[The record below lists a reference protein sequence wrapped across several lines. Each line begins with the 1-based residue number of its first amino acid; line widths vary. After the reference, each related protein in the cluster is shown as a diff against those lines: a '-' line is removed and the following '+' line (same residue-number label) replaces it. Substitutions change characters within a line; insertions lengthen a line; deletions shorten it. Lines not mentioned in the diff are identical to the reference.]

1 MLKPDITAQIIIFG
15 EASKF
20 QEVSDFL
27 QQNYPKSNILIL
39 DKNRLNSEEL
49 DKLEFSQN
57 ESVVIYIEQEHKAD
71 FGIKAAFLDKAI
83 NAKAAIFTLPL
94 QNWKKNEF
102 NFNEFQLQ
110 DLYKIDEISPS
121 KLPQKNKKLL
131 VTGGAGYIGAALV
144 KYYSASFSEII
155 IIDQSESALF
165 FLKEEVEILYPN
177 AKINCCLADVTN
189 RQRMTGIFE
198 EFQPEIVIHAAAYK
212 HVSLL
217 ENELEEVIKNNIA
230 GAYILFYL
238 AETFKAEQCILLST
252 DKAVAPKSIMGKSK
266 LWAEKLCSWFS
277 QVSDET
283 RFKTIRFGNVLGS
296 TGSVLPVW
304 KKQLEWRNSSINLT
318 DVNASRYFFTLQEV
332 FDLTDV
338 VLESEYSGK
347 IFTRIN
353 EHQVSIKTLA
363 NLYLYNRSAEIRTT
377 ELKPGE
383 KEHEQLIAESE
394 NIIEQDSHFV
404 ILKNAEIKDDFP
416 EELNLLLSD
425 KMLLQDKK
433 SIFENYK
440 V

>member
-1 MLKPDITAQIIIFG
+1 MLKPDLTAQIIIFG
-15 EASKF
+15 EASKL

-27 QQNYPKSNILIL
+27 RQNYTKSKILIF
-39 DKNRLNSEEL
+39 DKNRLNSEEIE
-49 DKLEFSQN
+49 KLEFL
-57 ESVVIYIEQEHKAD
+57 ESASAVIYIEEEQKAD

-83 NAKAAIFTLPL
+83 AAKAAIFTLPL
-94 QNWKKNEF
+94 QDWKKNVF
-102 NFNEFQLQ
+102 HFNEFQLQ
-110 DLYKIDEISPS
+110 DLYKIDKISPS

-131 VTGGAGYIGAALV
+131 ITGGAGYIGAALV
-144 KYYSASFSEII
+144 KYYSDSFSEII
-155 IIDQSESALF
+155 IVDQSESALF

-189 RQRMTGIFE
+189 RQRMTAIFE

-238 AETFKAEQCILLST
+238 AEIFKAEQCILLST
-252 DKAVAPKSIMGKSK
+252 DKAVDPKSIMGKSK

-304 KKQLEWRNSSINLT
+304 KNQLEWENVIRLT
-318 DVNASRYFFTLQEV
+318 NAKASRYFFTLQEV
-332 FDLTDV
+332 FDLTDF

-353 EHQVSIKTLA
+353 EHQVLIKTLA

-394 NIIEQDSHFV
+394 SIIEQDKHFV

-416 EELNLLLSD
+416 EQLNLLLSD